1 MEIIRDD
8 YQVQFNSDNNTVI
21 CSGSFRLTGSEYGPI
36 MEILNTVAD
45 EQPEFLIMDL
55 TALKFLN
62 SSGINTLCKFVMR
75 LRKNNIS
82 TVKVV
87 GSNEFAWQKKSLANF
102 KKLLPSL
109 ELEFE

>member
-1 MEIIRDD
+1 MEIQHDD
-8 YQVQFNSDNNTVI
+8 YQVLFNSDENTVL

-45 EQPEFLIMDL
+45 DQPEFLIMDL

-75 LRKNNIS
+75 LRKNNIN
-82 TVKVV
+82 KVNV
-87 GSNEFAWQKKSLANF
+87 IGSNEFAWQKKSLANF

-109 ELEFE
+109 ELEFK

>member
-8 YQVQFNSDNNTVI
+8 YQIQFNSDNNTVL